1 MITAL
6 LEERKRPEWN
16 AEFEPDAKEEQEK
29 VNNHYPAA
37 LSFSTTPKQEL

>member
-1 MITAL
+1 MIDPYGMILDENVLT
-6 LEERKRPEWN
+6 E
-16 AEFEPDAKEEQEK
+16 EEQEK

>member
-1 MITAL
+1 MNPIT
-6 LEERKRPEWN
+6 KFEWKDN
-16 AEFEPDAKEEQEK
+16 IEQEK